1 MEIITAVGDVNANIN
16 PDLDIVI
23 DAFKDSELK
32 IVARTRIE
40 LDGDIMVLLPTNNY
54 KKDGDIII
62 NQELLSLHKDNVDVA
77 VKNWNSFVNNM
88 FFALRAVFEIAGV
101 KQPQALDE
109 FNKPV
114 EVEGRTQKS

>member
-88 FFALRAVFEIAGV
+88 FFCI
-101 KQPQALDE
+101 
-109 FNKPV
+109 
-114 EVEGRTQKS
+114 KSGI